1 MVLCAA
7 TQEGWKRS
15 HPQAPTTEEALH
27 HIAGGKLHSCLPGVS
42 GQSGVSTIG
51 EEKPHGFQVVIGYCV
66 MDRPVRTGV
75 LAERERKRG
84 IAKNLFWDKTDLVMT
99 TSSSQKVML

>member
-1 MVLCAA
+1 
-7 TQEGWKRS
+7 
-15 HPQAPTTEEALH
+15 
-27 HIAGGKLHSCLPGVS
+27 
-42 GQSGVSTIG
+42 
-51 EEKPHGFQVVIGYCV
+51 